1 MSQTITVK
9 CLFNTDIRRFPVSVN
24 CSWSNF
30 INILSKLYET
40 DITALRLTYRD
51 EEGDDIAVTTDDE
64 LLEAFRLAQ
73 ESNPPLLRLLVA
85 PANLTVSVNS
95 QNLLNSVLGNPVQV
109 PGKKLSE
116 VNVASTSI
124 KESPPVNVAPIKVA
138 SSIKES
144 SPVIVASTSIK
155 ETHPPV
161 KVPEVVKPI
170 VVKNEKKE
178 EEKAAQIPVVYVSG
192 RAYVPKPSVQAPQ
205 KPYTGPTKNPST
217 PSQPQALPKP
227 TMVSINNKLAESI
240 SSLVLESS
248 DSTLVSSTLFSDA
261 ISEQSQKLSDQTVDS
276 NMEIARVISFQTNQ
290 LCNESEATELD
301 DAIRRSLSD
310 VCHETG
316 SNSAKLSD
324 KIAAMTSLNSNQIS
338 EDIQPISSS
347 TRNIQDVA
355 VEGLEDNLSRK
366 VDDIVRDIMSAT
378 KIN

>member
-1 MSQTITVK
+1 
-9 CLFNTDIRRFPVSVN
+9 
-24 CSWSNF
+24 
-30 INILSKLYET
+30 
-40 DITALRLTYRD
+40 
-51 EEGDDIAVTTDDE
+51 
-64 LLEAFRLAQ
+64 LEAFRLAQ
-73 ESNPPLLRLLVA
+73 ESNPPLLRLLIA

-95 QNLLNSVLGNPVQV
+95 QNLLNSVLGNSVQV

-116 VNVASTSI
+116 VNVASSI
-124 KESPPVNVAPIKVA
+124 KETPPVKVA
-138 SSIKES
+138 SSIKET
-144 SPVIVASTSIK
+144 PTR
-155 ETHPPV
+155 PV
-161 KVPEVVKPI
+161 KVPEVVKPF
-170 VVKNEKKE
+170 VFKTEKKE

-205 KPYTGPTKNPST
+205 KPYTGPSKNPSI
-217 PSQPQALPKP
+217 PSQTQALPKP

-276 NMEIARVISFQTNQ
+276 NMEIARVISHQTNQ
-290 LCNESEATELD
+290 LCNQSEATELD

-310 VCHETG
+310 ACHETG
-316 SNSAKLSD
+316 ANSAKLSD
-324 KIAAMTSLNSNQIS
+324 KIAAMTNLNSNQIS
-338 EDIQPISSS
+338 EDIEPISSS